1 MENSCQCY
9 RQLGGEVTT
18 WNYGAM
24 RLLIIEDSK
33 ELVKNLYDYFD
44 EESYQLDCAYDGL
57 SGLHLACTQS
67 YDVIILD
74 ISLPVIDGVTL
85 CRRLREEAN
94 ITTPIIMLTAR
105 QTVEDRVLGLAV
117 GADDYLV
124 KPFSLQEL
132 EARIKAQARRT
143 QKYSNSNE
151 LTVGDL
157 SFNLATME
165 VARDNKPITLT
176 PLLLKILEKLMRS
189 SPNVV
194 TRGELEYH
202 LWGDSPPDS
211 DALRAHLHSLR
222 AAIDKPFD
230 HPMLL
235 TLHGIGYRLVP

>member
-1 MENSCQCY
+1 
-9 RQLGGEVTT
+9 
-18 WNYGAM
+18 M

-33 ELVKNLYDYFD
+33 EIVNNLYDYFD
-44 EESYQLDCAYDGL
+44 EENYQLDCAYDGL
-57 SGLHLACTQS
+57 SGLHLASTQP
-67 YDVIILD
+67 YDAIILD
-74 ISLPVIDGVTL
+74 ISLPVIDGVSL
-85 CRRLREEAN
+85 CRRLREEAK

-132 EARIKAQARRT
+132 EARIKAQTRRT
-143 QKYSNSNE
+143 QQYSGGSVLE
-151 LTVGDL
+151 VGDL
-157 SFNLATME
+157 KFNLATME
-165 VARDNKPITLT
+165 VTREDKAITLT

-202 LWGDSPPDS
+202 LWGDNPPDS

-230 HPMLL
+230 QPMLM
-235 TLHGIGYRLVP
+235 TLHGIGYRLVPAPCSNT